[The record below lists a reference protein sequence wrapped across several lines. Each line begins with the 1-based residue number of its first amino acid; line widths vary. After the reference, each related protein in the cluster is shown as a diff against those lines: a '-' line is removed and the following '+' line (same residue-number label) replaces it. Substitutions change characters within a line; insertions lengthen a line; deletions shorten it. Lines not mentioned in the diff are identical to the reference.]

1 MNWAN
6 GLRFEIV
13 EDKFRKSPNKE
24 IKLPRRASK
33 GSMAYDFFSPGD
45 FSLYPNETCMIWTD
59 IKARMPEGVGLM
71 LNVRSSMG
79 KSRIGLANTQGWI
92 DSDFY
97 NNPDNGGNIG
107 IFLVNNGWKEY
118 RIAEGDRIAQ
128 GLFVP
133 VILTDDDAVAGER
146 HGGFGSTGK

>member
-1 MNWAN
+1 
-6 GLRFEIV
+6 
-13 EDKFRKSPNKE
+13 
-24 IKLPRRASK
+24 
-33 GSMAYDFFSPGD
+33 
-45 FSLYPNETCMIWTD
+45 MIWTD
-59 IKARMPEGVGLM
+59 IKVRMPDGIGLM

-79 KSRIGLANTQGWI
+79 KARIGLANTQGWI

-118 RIAEGDRIAQ
+118 RIAEGDRNRAR
-128 GLFVP
+128 LFVP
-133 VILTDDDAVAGER
+133 VILTDDDAAVGER